1 MSDALKPSPAAH
13 GLMPVRHLALAL
25 MVVCIWGL
33 NFVMVKVGVT
43 EIPPLMM
50 TALRFIFTAA
60 LVVPFTRMTRQAL
73 PWILLLSFTLGTMHF
88 TLLFAG
94 MNGVDGATGAILLQL
109 GVPFSTILASVFLRD
124 HLGGWRILGLLM
136 AFGGAAVLAGEPTLP
151 ALDSFILLVVSAFS
165 WAVSNL
171 LIKRAYSVTPL
182 AMAGWIAL
190 FAAPQAMVWSLIF
203 ETNHVETIINISWLG
218 WGCLAY
224 VVVCSS
230 IIAYSTWYH
239 LLSIHPVSQVVPFN
253 LLAPL
258 LGVLAAVLLLGE
270 VLTWQKA
277 VGGILTIGGVAIIIF
292 RQSMPRKDK
301 PAAEALGAAGSPGD

>member
-1 MSDALKPSPAAH
+1 MNSSAATPPTVPS
-13 GLMPVRHLALAL
+13 LMPVRHLALAL
-25 MVVCIWGL
+25 LVVCIWGL
-33 NFVMVKVGVT
+33 NFVMVKIGVT

-50 TALRFIFTAA
+50 TALRFVFTAA

-124 HLGGWRILGLLM
+124 HLGAWRILGLVM

-151 ALDSFILLVVSAFS
+151 ALHSFILLVVSAFS

-171 LIKRAYSVTPL
+171 LIKRAHSITPL

-190 FAAPQAMVWSLIF
+190 FAAPQAMLASALF
-203 ETNHVETIINISWLG
+203 EQDHLATLLQISWLG

-224 VVVCSS
+224 VVIGSS
-230 IIAYSTWYH
+230 IIAYSVWYH

-258 LGVLAAVLLLGE
+258 LGVLAAVVLLGE
-270 VLTWQKA
+270 VLTWQKL
-277 VGGILTIGGVAIIIF
+277 VGGALTIGGVAVIIY
-292 RQSMPRKDK
+292 RQSRAHRDV
-301 PAAEALGAAGSPGD
+301 AAQQVLAAGSQD